1 MLIFLMLKELVDD
14 NILQVSI
21 LVILTVVTRQIE
33 FVKTEF
39 WQSVYQ

>member
-1 MLIFLMLKELVDD
+1 MLKELVDD

-21 LVILTVVTRQIE
+21 LVILTVVTRPIE